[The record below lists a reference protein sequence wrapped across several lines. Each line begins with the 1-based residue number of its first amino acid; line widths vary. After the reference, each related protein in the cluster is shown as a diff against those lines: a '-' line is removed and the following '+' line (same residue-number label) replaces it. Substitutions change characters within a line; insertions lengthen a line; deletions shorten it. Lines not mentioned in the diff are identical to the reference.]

1 MAQYTLI
8 DSVTPLNIN
17 GTNRDFQYYVAPG
30 HTTTTTT
37 TTTESGTTTTSTTT
51 TSESVADDD
60 LIKRQT
66 LTETGFA
73 GTEGADW
80 DAIESIADE
89 GAGKWRVGVRDAH
102 WVIDCA
108 VDATG
113 FAGAEDINWINVEE
127 HCL

>member
-17 GTNRDFQYYVAPG
+17 GTYRDFQYYVAPG
-30 HTTTTTT
+30 GTTTTTT
-37 TTTESGTTTTSTTT
+37 PLTTTTTT

-73 GTEGADW
+73 GIEGADW

-89 GAGKWRVGVRDAH
+89 GGGNWRVGVRDAH
-102 WVIDCA
+102 WVIDCTI
-108 VDATG
+108 DGTG
-113 FAGAEDINWINVEE
+113 FAGAENINWMNVEE
-127 HCL
+127 HSL